1 MPIGNLLG
9 CWKHVYMY
17 YCCQILPIVD
27 QLASQWYGINFTNSP
42 NSTCTYETVSHLR
55 SKSTTNNAHT
65 LVDPIPLSFSPI
77 SMHPTNWSIPWNTI
91 LHFTVAEIEELG
103 KLFLKIGK
111 TKQKFWKQKHFN
123 FQWVHACE
131 QCQLPSSSQRD
142 NSPKHPPILKR
153 ENLWGRK
160 KKKKKIGGHWQLKK
174 SHFA

>member
-77 SMHPTNWSIPWNTI
+77 SMHPTKQKKNKPNKKTLLIPPSCVELDQIFKWYRLFIYVYKLNFI
-91 LHFTVAEIEELG
+91 IYYCNYNAYNECKLIKTVATL
-103 KLFLKIGK
+103 LF
-111 TKQKFWKQKHFN
+111 
-123 FQWVHACE
+123 
-131 QCQLPSSSQRD
+131 
-142 NSPKHPPILKR
+142 
-153 ENLWGRK
+153 
-160 KKKKKIGGHWQLKK
+160 
-174 SHFA
+174 